1 MPPLC
6 SRPHFITG
14 AVQCPSHVLRLNW
27 FPFWP
32 LCTRWPRLDV
42 ARVRESAGGSLE
54 CGGARGPGAGWGP
67 GPPALLVAADHGAP
81 PTADHAAPP
90 TAGAASCTCASRPSP
105 RGVLGPQHAAGSP
118 PRASPSVFL
127 SSSCLRALVAQLG
140 VLVSFSSR
148 LRVRCD
154 DLFPTVS
161 ARALVKDFGFTQ
173 VTRPQSPSGKQA
185 FPEGIQAIVSDHG
198 RASDRD
204 PVDTDGAAP
213 GPRPPRALSVRISA
227 RCAPSCL
234 GAMVAACCPDLAPA
248 RPLTWVARADALGL
262 SRAQSALQ

>member
-1 MPPLC
+1 MLTGLARGGVLVPPHC
-6 SRPHFITG
+6 
-14 AVQCPSHVLRLNW
+14 W
-27 FPFWP
+27 WP
-32 LCTRWPRLDV
+32 LTTGPRPPPTTRPRPP
-42 ARVRESAGGSLE
+42 
-54 CGGARGPGAGWGP
+54 PGRPAAP
-67 GPPALLVAADHGAP
+67 APPAHP
-81 PTADHAAPP
+81 H
-90 TAGAASCTCASRPSP
+90 
-105 RGVLGPQHAAGSP
+105 AGSRGRSVQPGP

>member
-1 MPPLC
+1 MRGC
-6 SRPHFITG
+6 SRAWRGVGSWSPGT
-14 AVQCPSHVLRLNW
+14 
-27 FPFWP
+27 
-32 LCTRWPRLDV
+32 V
-42 ARVRESAGGSLE
+42 ATDRA
-54 CGGARGPGAGWGP
+54 
-67 GPPALLVAADHGAP
+67 AP

-90 TAGAASCTCASRPSP
+90 TARAASCACASRPSP
-105 RGVLGPQHAAGSP
+105 RGVSGPQRAAGSP
-118 PRASPSVFL
+118 ASVFL

-213 GPRPPRALSVRISA
+213 GPRLPRALSLRISA

-248 RPLTWVARADALGL
+248 RPLTRVARADALGL
-262 SRAQSALQ
+262 SRAQSTLQ